1 MNDAATQQARSLRV
15 EEFDCARPDGSVM
28 PIRMARPAGDGP
40 FPAVIDAHGG
50 GWFMGDRNTN
60 ARIDDTL
67 AANGII
73 AASPEFRMPPSGRYP
88 VSITDIH
95 LAIRWLKANAQR
107 LGSRPE
113 LVGALGT
120 SSGGHQVLECVL
132 RPGEPRYAALALREA
147 PNVDA
152 RVAYAIACWSVAD
165 PLRRFAFAREV
176 NNKGLLDAH
185 AGYWPDEAAMAEGNP
200 QLVLARGLN
209 GALPPLLMLQGTND
223 DNLPADMA
231 ENFAGAYRSA
241 GGAVTLH
248 VFPGM
253 PHAFVLRQPDAKES
267 KQALDLIVQFIK
279 AQTKRV

>member
-1 MNDAATQQARSLRV
+1 TGHRLNRTFSFRRRCGKTFTRLCGDDAPAAARRSRMNDAATQQARSLRV
-15 EEFDCARPDGSVM
+15 EECDCARPDGSVM
-28 PIRMARPAGDGP
+28 PIRVARPAGDGP

-73 AASPEFRMPPSGRYP
+73 AALREFRMPPSGRYP

-147 PNVDA
+147 PN
-152 RVAYAIACWSVAD
+152 
-165 PLRRFAFAREV
+165 
-176 NNKGLLDAH
+176 
-185 AGYWPDEAAMAEGNP
+185 
-200 QLVLARGLN
+200 
-209 GALPPLLMLQGTND
+209 
-223 DNLPADMA
+223 
-231 ENFAGAYRSA
+231 
-241 GGAVTLH
+241 
-248 VFPGM
+248 
-253 PHAFVLRQPDAKES
+253 
-267 KQALDLIVQFIK
+267 
-279 AQTKRV
+279 